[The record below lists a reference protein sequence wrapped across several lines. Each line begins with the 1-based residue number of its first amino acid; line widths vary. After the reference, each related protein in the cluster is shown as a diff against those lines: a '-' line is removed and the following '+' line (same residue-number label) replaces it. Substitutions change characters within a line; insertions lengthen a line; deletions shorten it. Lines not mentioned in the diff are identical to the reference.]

1 MTKLEPR
8 NFPKTDIVSKHWL
21 TISTESN
28 SSDQQS
34 SDSLESLPQQ
44 LTKLNLAPRKSQFG
58 YISWALTWVT
68 TSTVSMPSTL
78 LCSNSTKNL
87 WEQLPNFSTPATSLL
102 QPPPPTSQLYTVTA
116 TSDPITNTAYDSDS
130 LVNGKHQMFYGEE
143 PGTVEWFYFHIL
155 AFPLQHWLTRMHSTD
170 TTPHTSFVSLC
181 DCSCSILKFC

>member
-21 TISTESN
+21 TTSTESN
-28 SSDQQS
+28 SSDQES

-44 LTKLNLAPRKSQFG
+44 LNKLNLAPRKGQFG

-116 TSDPITNTAYDSDS
+116 TSNPITNTAYDSDS

-181 DCSCSILKFC
+181 DCSCSMLNFC